1 MRTPTRLPPTDTGAC
16 GEFRGAKRH
25 GRRGEQN
32 CDPCR
37 TAYTAH
43 ERARKAK
50 RREDAGKPSMA
61 QASAQRTQAI
71 IEEIEFFLQCGEGEH
86 AILTALNTTESTLK
100 RRLQRVKRTDLM
112 PRIFQSTAN
121 EYARRAA

>member
-32 CDPCR
+32 CNPCR

-43 ERARKAK
+43 ERARRAA
-50 RREDAGKPSMA
+50 RRKEAGKPT
-61 QASAQRTQAI
+61 RTQAAEQNTQTI

-86 AILTALNTTESTLK
+86 AILTALNTTTHTLK
-100 RRLQRVKRTDLM
+100 RRLHRAGRADLIT
-112 PRIFQSTAN
+112 RIF
-121 EYARRAA
+121 EWKLAA